1 MSPAIRA
8 VEYNF
13 SISQFP
19 ALRKQKWVKKQTQ
32 VYLKNLTNQ
41 LHTYKKKKE
50 VKKACKL
57 AGVPVIKVQVLCKY
71 SVGT

>member
-8 VEYNF
+8 FEYNF

-19 ALRKQKWVKKQTQ
+19 ALRKQKWAKKTDTG
-32 VYLKNLTNQ
+32 VFKKLNQ
-41 LHTYKKKKE
+41 PVTHIQKKKK

>member
-1 MSPAIRA
+1 MG
-8 VEYNF
+8 
-13 SISQFP
+13 
-19 ALRKQKWVKKQTQ
+19 KKTDTG
-32 VYLKNLTNQ
+32 VFKKLNQ
-41 LHTYKKKKE
+41 PVTHIQKKKKE